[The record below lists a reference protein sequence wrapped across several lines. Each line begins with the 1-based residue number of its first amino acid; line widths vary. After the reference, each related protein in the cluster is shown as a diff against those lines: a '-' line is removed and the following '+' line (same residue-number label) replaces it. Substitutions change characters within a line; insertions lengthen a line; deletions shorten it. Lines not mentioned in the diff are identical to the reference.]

1 MGTVRP
7 AAVAGT
13 FYPADPRVLR
23 RTVTDLLAH
32 DPTLSVDVIPRM
44 VIVPHAGYVYSGP
57 VAACAYRLLSTSAA
71 EAALLVGPSHFV
83 AFTGMATPGVDA
95 LATPLGEMP
104 TDSALVARAEGH
116 PLVAPRPIAHNREH
130 SLEVQLPF
138 LQTILPGVTVV
149 PLLTGDV
156 APESVGMVLAYLL
169 DRPGVVGV
177 ISSDLSHYLPYEQAR
192 RKDAATVASIRELR
206 PEDLSWDDACGLTG
220 IQAALLVACDRGW
233 SCRLL
238 DHRNSGD
245 TAGTRDSVVGYAA
258 FAIGPLI
265 G

>member
-1 MGTVRP
+1 
-7 AAVAGT
+7 
-13 FYPADPRVLR
+13 
-23 RTVTDLLAH
+23 
-32 DPTLSVDVIPRM
+32 
-44 VIVPHAGYVYSGP
+44 
-57 VAACAYRLLSTSAA
+57 
-71 EAALLVGPSHFV
+71 
-83 AFTGMATPGVDA
+83 
-95 LATPLGEMP
+95 
-104 TDSALVARAEGH
+104 
-116 PLVAPRPIAHNREH
+116 
-130 SLEVQLPF
+130 
-138 LQTILPGVTVV
+138 
-149 PLLTGDV
+149 
-156 APESVGMVLAYLL
+156 
-169 DRPGVVGV
+169 V